1 MSNLKEELYEL
12 IKSDIAI
19 FDFIQEFAL
28 DGFWYL
34 NIESP
39 SNGWINTKFWATLG
53 YKATDIPLDLATWET
68 IIFPDDLKELTEN
81 FLQLQHHQ
89 THNQPYDQVIRFK
102 HKNDSTVWLHC
113 RAIAIE
119 NDKTKD
125 IKILCTYIDITEQKR
140 KEEFLERCNTAA
152 MIGYWELD
160 LQTQKLYWSKTTKSI
175 HEVDDD
181 CEPDLTTAIDY
192 YKDGESREKII
203 EAIDNAIKNGE
214 NYDLTLQIITANNN
228 LKWVR
233 SIGKVEF
240 LDGKCVRLFGTFQD
254 INTET
259 LAKEEIIKE
268 KQKLQ
273 SVIEGTNVGTWEWNV
288 QTGETVYNERWAE
301 IIGYTLEE
309 LAPISHETWEN
320 LVHPEDLKISNQ
332 KILDCFEKKIE
343 FFRCE
348 CRMKHKD
355 GHWVWIHDKGKVVT
369 WTSDGQ
375 PLMMYGT
382 HSDISEQKQIVERNK
397 VFIEHTP
404 TAIAMFD
411 NNLKYLAVSEKW
423 RADYRLEGINL
434 IGKTHYEIFPEIG
447 DDWKNIHQECLHG
460 KSIKRNEDKFVR
472 IDGTVQWLKW
482 EIKPW
487 YNDNNTIGGLLMYTD
502 DITEQKKIEQ
512 SLLEKHTLL
521 ETILESIDVGIVA
534 CDQNGA
540 LTLFNSTTKRW
551 HGLPLDDVHP
561 SEFSKYY
568 GLYDLDGNPLLTE
581 DIPLIR
587 TLRGHKVENQEIL
600 ISSTNGTSHIVSTFG
615 AQLRGPN
622 NELFG
627 AVVAMHDVTERK
639 KALEKLLISEESFRG
654 NFENA
659 AIGMALLE
667 PDGRWMK
674 VNQTL
679 CNIVGYTEEELFSLT
694 FQDITH
700 PEDLEAD
707 LHLLNELVN
716 GERQY
721 YHMQKRYFHKK
732 GNVVHAI
739 LAASL
744 ARDQVGKPLYF
755 ISQIIDI
762 TQQKKAEA
770 EIQALL
776 DVTKDQNERLKN
788 FAHIVS
794 HNLRSHS
801 GNISMMMDILLE
813 EYPALLDN
821 EYITL
826 LKAASTNLKE
836 TIVHLNEVVLMNTT
850 IIDNL
855 KSVNLYNAI
864 ENAIQNVSAFAKDS
878 NVNIKNTIGKDER
891 VLAVPAYL
899 DSIILNFLTN
909 SIKYSTEERDS
920 YVKLST
926 FIDKGHVVLTIED
939 NGLGIDLKRHG
950 AKLFGM
956 YKTFHAHKD
965 ARGIGLFI
973 TKNQIEAMGGK
984 IDVIS
989 EVNKGTT
996 FSIYFK
1002 HEKI

>member
-1 MSNLKEELYEL
+1 MSNPKEELYSL
-12 IKSDIAI
+12 IKSDFSI
-19 FDFIQEFAL
+19 FDFIQESAL
-28 DGFWYL
+28 DGFGYL
-34 NIESP
+34 DIENP
-39 SNGWINTKFWATLG
+39 TNDWMNPKFWNTLG
-53 YKATDIPLDLATWET
+53 YSENKIIDNQATWRILIHTE
-68 IIFPDDLKELTEN
+68 DTEN
-81 FLQLQHHQ
+81 FFEHYKNPHK
-89 THNQPYDQVIRFK
+89 PYNEIIRFK
-102 HKNDSTVWLHC
+102 HQNGSTVWFRC
-113 RAIAIE
+113 RSMVIRNSEGQAINTIISFTDVTE
-119 NDKTKD
+119 LMRKD
-125 IKILCTYIDITEQKR
+125 
-140 KEEFLERCNTAA
+140 EFLERCNVAA
-152 MIGYWELD
+152 MVGYWEID
-160 LQTQKLYWSKTTKSI
+160 MKTQMPYWSKITKLI
-175 HEVDDD
+175 HEVPNDYQ
-181 CEPDLTTAIDY
+181 PNLSTAIHFFEE
-192 YKDGESREKII
+192 GESREQITKAVELVISTGQHYDIDLKIV
-203 EAIDNAIKNGE
+203 
-214 NYDLTLQIITANNN
+214 TAKGNI
-228 LKWVR
+228 KWVR
-233 SIGKVEF
+233 AIGQAEF
-240 LDGKCVRLFGTFQD
+240 HEGTCIRVYGTFQD
-254 INTET
+254 IHKHK
-259 LAKEEIIKE
+259 LAQEDLIKE

-273 SVIEGTNVGTWEWNV
+273 SVIEGTNAGTWEWNV
-288 QTGETVYNERWAE
+288 QTGETLFNKRWAE
-301 IIGYTLEE
+301 IVGYSLDE
-309 LAPISHETWEN
+309 LAPISIDTWLN
-320 LVHPEDLKISNQ
+320 LVNPDDLKLSEL
-332 KILDCFEKKIE
+332 KIQACFEKQTE
-343 FFRCE
+343 YYQCE
-348 CRMKHKD
+348 CRMKHKA
-355 GHWVWIHDKGKVVT
+355 GHWVWVFDRGKVVS
-369 WTSDGQ
+369 WTKEGK

-382 HSDISEQKQIVERNK
+382 HFDISEQKKKNERNII
-397 VFIEHTP
+397 FIEHTP

-411 NNLKYLAVSEKW
+411 IEVKYLAVSEKW
-423 RADYRLEGINL
+423 RTDYHLEGIDL
-434 IGKTHYEIFPEIG
+434 IGKSHYEIFPEIG
-447 DDWKNIHQECLHG
+447 DEWKKIHQECLEG
-460 KSIKRNEDKFVR
+460 KSIKCDEDKFVR
-472 IDGTVQWLKW
+472 QDGSVQWLKW
-482 EIKPW
+482 EVKPW
-487 YNDNNTIGGLLMYTD
+487 YTEDDDKVGGIIMYTD
-502 DITEQKKIEQ
+502 DITERKKIEQ
-512 SLLEKHTLL
+512 ALLENHTLL
-521 ETILESIDVGIVA
+521 QTILESIDVGIVA
-534 CDQNGA
+534 CDQHGS
-540 LTLFNSTTKRW
+540 LTLFNNTTKRW
-551 HGLPLDDVHP
+551 HGLPINNISP
-561 SEFSKYY
+561 TEYSSYY
-568 GLYDLDGNPLLTE
+568 GLYQLDGVTQLSTE
-581 DIPLIR
+581 EIPIIR
-587 TLRGHKVENQEIL
+587 TLKSGSIHNMEI
-600 ISSTNGTSHIVSTFG
+600 IIAPNNEPSHIVSTSG
-615 AQLRGPN
+615 SQLKGPN
-622 NELFG
+622 GELFG
-627 AVVAMHDVTERK
+627 AVIAMHDITERK
-639 KALEKLLISEESFRG
+639 KALEQLQISEESFRG

-667 PDGRWMK
+667 PDGRWKK

-679 CNIVGYTEEELFSLT
+679 CNIVGYTEDELFSLT

-707 LHLLNELVN
+707 LHLLNELIN
-716 GERQY
+716 GERAF

-744 ARDQVGKPLYF
+744 ARDQAGKPLYF

-762 TQQKKAEA
+762 TQQKKAEE
-770 EIQALL
+770 EIQTLL

-926 FIDKGHVVLTIED
+926 FVDKGYVVLKVED

-984 IDVIS
+984 IEVIS